1 MNAGFCASLALLA
14 TVSLSTAA
22 ELQEV
27 ASFPDQQVTGVGAS
41 PRSGRVFVNFPYWA
55 DDHGISVAEIV
66 DGQPK
71 PFPDE
76 DWNKPGAPGS
86 HFICVQSVVVDDQD
100 NLWILDPAAPKTKEI
115 VKGGPK
121 LLKVDL
127 KTNQVVQT
135 IPFGEDIAPAKSYL
149 NDVRVDTKKNTA
161 FITDSGIG
169 AIVVVDL
176 QTGKARRRLADHKS
190 TKVEPGVTIT
200 VDGKELIDQET
211 NKPPKI
217 ASDGIALDTKN
228 GYLYYHP
235 LTGHTLYRIKTAD
248 LMNEKLSDD
257 ELEAKVENLGQ
268 TPLPDGMLEG
278 PDGSIYLTDIE
289 GGAVLRWNPT
299 TKGIERVIAD
309 KRLLWPDT
317 LSWGP
322 GGELYVT
329 ASQIQNMPKYNG
341 GRSART
347 EPYKVFKITGLHAYT
362 LNAAAWPAESSIELS
377 QSFQV
382 VVRTKTNRYRPCG
395 CCPEPCRSAGFD
407 SSRIA
412 SAHSPSYRRSEESR
426 FQRSR

>member
-1 MNAGFCASLALLA
+1 MSMHAGFCVSLALLA
-14 TVSLSTAA
+14 AISLSAA
-22 ELQEV
+22 ADLEEV

-41 PRSGRVFVNFPYWA
+41 QRSGRVFVNFPYWA

-76 DWNKPGAPGS
+76 EWNKPGAPGS

-121 LLKVDL
+121 LLKIDL
-127 KTNQVVQT
+127 ETNQVVQT

-149 NDVRVDTKKNTA
+149 NDVRIDTKKNTA

-176 QTGKARRRLADHKS
+176 QSGKARRLLADHKS

-211 NKPPKI
+211 NKPPQF

-257 ELEAKVENLGQ
+257 ELGAKVENLGQ
-268 TPLPDGMLEG
+268 TPLPDGMLEAAN
-278 PDGSIYLTDIE
+278 GSIYLTDIE
-289 GGAVLRWNPT
+289 GGAILRRDPT
-299 TKGIERVIAD
+299 TKGIERIIAD

-322 GGELYVT
+322 GSELYVT

-341 GRSART
+341 GRSTRT
-347 EPYKVFKITGLHAYT
+347 EPYKLFKLTGLT
-362 LNAAAWPAESSIELS
+362 PT
-377 QSFQV
+377 
-382 VVRTKTNRYRPCG
+382 R
-395 CCPEPCRSAGFD
+395 
-407 SSRIA
+407 
-412 SAHSPSYRRSEESR
+412 
-426 FQRSR
+426 